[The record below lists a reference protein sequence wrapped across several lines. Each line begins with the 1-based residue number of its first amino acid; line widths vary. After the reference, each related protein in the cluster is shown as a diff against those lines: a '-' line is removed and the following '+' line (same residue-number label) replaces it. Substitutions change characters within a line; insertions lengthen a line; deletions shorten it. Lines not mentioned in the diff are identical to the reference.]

1 MDKNDIVVNNLYG
14 EIKINDRK
22 RAVLTGIKKLVSFNP
37 EEFIME
43 SKLGGLIL
51 KGDNLEIVK
60 LDTNEGI
67 LSIKG
72 HIDGIN
78 YTNTSKVKESILS
91 RLFK

>member
-1 MDKNDIVVNNLYG
+1 MDKGDVISTPYG

-22 RAVLTGIKKLVSFNP
+22 RALLTGIKKLVSFNP
-37 EEFIME
+37 EEFVME
-43 SKLGGLIL
+43 SALGGLVL
-51 KGDNLEIVK
+51 HGDNLEIIK

-72 HIDGIN
+72 HIDAIN
-78 YTNTSKVKESILS
+78 YTNTNKVKESILS

>member
-1 MDKNDIVVNNLYG
+1 MDNNNQYG

-22 RAVLTGIKKLVSFNP
+22 RATLTGIKKLISFNP
-37 EEFIME
+37 EEFVMD
-43 SKLGGLIL
+43 SSLGGIL
-51 KGDNLEIVK
+51 LNGNDLEIVK

-72 HIDGIN
+72 HIDSVK
-78 YTNTSKVKESILS
+78 YSDTSKMKESILS